1 MKKKTKIN
9 KKSFRKRK
17 TYRKRRGGAIDCDA
31 EGFDLRIREAGFGR
45 DYPDAIVSHQDS
57 EGWSYEQ
64 LVDIS
69 TRGLVGWYCK
79 QAKLTPSECEQITS
93 MPEVQILGAF
103 FHRYKVFS
111 EHIAITKKALI
122 QNLKGTIG
130 PPLKII
136 LERFSSNFTDTQ
148 KRDYDFVATYLPGG
162 ENFEKFKTMDFPIER
177 TIDRVQCLLWV
188 IVKNKRLPDG
198 FVMDEK
204 IKKRAMEPI
213 ILKII
218 LKELQNDY
226 PDRVKMTPYAPVVV
240 EKIAKLIRIVEKDF
254 IELEDVTFGVY

>member
-1 MKKKTKIN
+1 MKKKTKNN
-9 KKSFRKRK
+9 KKSSRKGK
-17 TYRKRRGGAIDCDA
+17 TYRKRTGGAIDCEA

-45 DYPDAIVSHQDS
+45 EYPTAIVSHEES

-79 QAKLTPSECEQITS
+79 QAKLTPSECGEITS
-93 MPEVQILGAF
+93 IPEVQILGAF

-111 EHIAITKKALI
+111 EHIARTKNALI
-122 QNLKGTIG
+122 KNLKGRVG
-130 PPLKII
+130 PPLETV
-136 LERFSSNFTDTQ
+136 LERLYAKFTDTE
-148 KRDYDFVATYLPGG
+148 KRDYDFVGTYLPTG
-162 ENFEKFKTMDFPIER
+162 ENFEKFRTMDIPIER

-188 IVKNKRLPDG
+188 IVKNKGLPDG

-213 ILKII
+213 ILKQGI
-218 LKELQNDY
+218 NDY
-226 PDRVKMTPYAPVVV
+226 PYSIKMTPYAPIVV
-240 EKIAKLIRIVEKDF
+240 EKIAKLIRIVETDF
-254 IELEDVTFGVY
+254 TELDDVTFGVY